1 VNVVDEEIGRIRK
14 NESTEVVVR
23 KTEFRGS
30 VGVDIREYL
39 TSERYTG
46 WSKNGVRIPIEL
58 WPEFKAILDR
68 VGTGDNGRS

>member
-1 VNVVDEEIGRIRK
+1 MDEEIGRIRK

>member
-1 VNVVDEEIGRIRK
+1 VDEEIGRIRK

>member
-1 VNVVDEEIGRIRK
+1 MEEEIGRIRK
-14 NESTEVVVR
+14 NESTEVVIR

-58 WPEFKAILDR
+58 WPEFKALLDR
-68 VGTGDNGRS
+68 VGTGDEKG

>member
-1 VNVVDEEIGRIRK
+1 MNVVEEEIGRIRK
-14 NESTEVVVR
+14 NESTEVVIR

-58 WPEFKAILDR
+58 WEEFKAILDR
-68 VGTGDNGRS
+68 VGTGDGGS

>member
-1 VNVVDEEIGRIRK
+1 MNDVEEEIGRIRK
-14 NESTEVVVR
+14 NESTEVVIR

-58 WPEFKAILDR
+58 WPEFKALLDR
-68 VGTGDNGRS
+68 VGTGDEKG